1 MSKRPKRNAL
11 KEIAEEMDVLDEMLA
26 TLVDLLEKKQVITRK
41 EFEDLLRGKIEK
53 IAKLKSYRDVQLGT

>member
-1 MSKRPKRNAL
+1 MNKRSKINAL

-41 EFEDLLRGKIEK
+41 EFEDAFRGKIDK
-53 IAKLKSYRDVQLGT
+53 IAKLKSYRDIQLGT